1 MLITFGSLLPFPTI
15 EAAGVIPNDDYQF
28 LKEAPLLLKNHQI
41 KGFRI
46 TRKPPPGGGFWWQSS
61 WIFLSFFVNQIQ
73 DSTNTACGKWLLKIS
88 SPLKRGEEKAVAS
101 REHQAFKGK
110 CAYNISS
117 CKRGSFSRLL
127 FYYHAHSGGKS
138 LKKFHCRSLSDII
151 FAL

>member
-101 REHQAFKGK
+101 REHQAFLKG
-110 CAYNISS
+110 NVHIIS
-117 CKRGSFSRLL
+117 LL
-127 FYYHAHSGGKS
+127 AKGEASHDCFFTTTLTVVENHSKS
-138 LKKFHCRSLSDII
+138 SIADL
-151 FAL
+151 